1 MEEDESQKIFDAT
14 PRKLQQAREKGDVA
28 KSQDVATAFILIASA
43 AVFLGLG
50 GWMSARLVA
59 EMRVFFEQPE
69 ALAVDG
75 GALQRLAFDISLKTA
90 VILGAAF
97 AAMTVAALAG
107 HLVQAGML
115 FTTEK
120 MKPKIDKISP
130 IAGFKRLFGGEA
142 LIQFLKTVI
151 KVTILA
157 IVCWLILAPHW
168 REAEA
173 LVKVEPVAIL
183 PVAMEIL
190 AQLLFLLLIVVAIVS
205 AADFAIQRFHWLKR
219 NKMSKQEMKDEY
231 RQTEGD
237 PHVKAKLRQIR
248 MERGRQRMMAEVPNA
263 TVVITNP
270 THYAVALR
278 YEPGEDAAPVCV
290 AKGVDRVALKIREVA
305 SEHEVAIVEDP
316 PLARALFASVDIDDP
331 IPVEHYAAVAK
342 IIGVIL
348 SVAARR
354 KSRQPA
360 TQPATLPAG
369 RTGPGA
375 TSPGPLGQTGAVP

>member
-1 MEEDESQKIFDAT
+1 MEEDESQKVFDAT

-28 KSQDVATAFILIASA
+28 KSQDVATAFVLIASA

-50 GWMSARLVA
+50 GWMAARLVA
-59 EMRVFFEQPE
+59 DMRVFFEQPE

-90 VILGAAF
+90 ILLGAAF
-97 AAMTVAALAG
+97 AAMSVAALAG

-142 LIQFLKTVI
+142 LIQFLKTVV
-151 KVTILA
+151 KVTILG

-173 LVKVEPVAIL
+173 LVRVEPVALL

-190 AQLLFLLLIVVAIVS
+190 AQLLFLLLIVVALVA

-248 MERGRQRMMAEVPNA
+248 MERGRQRMMAEVPSA

-305 SEHEVAIVEDP
+305 TEHEVAIVEDP
-316 PLARALFASVDIDDP
+316 PLARALFASVDIEDP

-342 IIGVIL
+342 IIGVVL

-354 KSRQPA
+354 KSRQP
-360 TQPATLPAG
+360 LPLPTA
-369 RTGPGA
+369 R

>member
-1 MEEDESQKIFDAT
+1 MEEDESQKVFDAT

-28 KSQDVATAFILIASA
+28 KSQDVATAFILIAAA
-43 AVFLGLG
+43 AVFLGMG
-50 GWMSARLVA
+50 GWMAAQLVGD
-59 EMRVFFEQPE
+59 MRVYFEQPE
-69 ALAVDG
+69 AMAVDG
-75 GALQRLAFDISLKTA
+75 GALQRLALDISLKTGI
-90 VILGAAF
+90 ILGAAF

-157 IVCWLILAPHW
+157 IICWLILAPHW
-168 REAEA
+168 KEAEA

-190 AQLLFLLLIVVAIVS
+190 AQLLFLLLIVVALVA
-205 AADFAIQRFHWLKR
+205 AADYAIQRFHWLKR

-305 SEHEVAIVEDP
+305 TEHDVAIVEDP
-316 PLARALFASVDIDDP
+316 PLARALFASVDIEDP

-360 TQPATLPAG
+360 QMP
-369 RTGPGA
+369 RGA
-375 TSPGPLGQTGAVP
+375 PRLGPLGQTGAVP

>member
-1 MEEDESQKIFDAT
+1 MEEDESQKVFDAT

-59 EMRVFFEQPE
+59 DMRVFFEQPE

-157 IVCWLILAPHW
+157 IICWLILAPHW
-168 REAEA
+168 KEAEA
-173 LVKVEPVAIL
+173 LVRVEPVAIL

-190 AQLLFLLLIVVAIVS
+190 AQLLFLLLIVVALVA
-205 AADFAIQRFHWLKR
+205 AADYAIQRFHWLKR
-219 NKMSKQEMKDEY
+219 NKMSKQELKDEY

-237 PHVKAKLRQIR
+237 PMVKAKLRQIR

-316 PLARALFASVDIDDP
+316 PLARALFATVEIDDP
-331 IPVEHYAAVAK
+331 IPIEHYAAVAK
-342 IIGVIL
+342 IISVIL

-354 KSRQPA
+354 KSRQP
-360 TQPATLPAG
+360 PIPPAG
-369 RTGPGA
+369 R
-375 TSPGPLGQTGAVP
+375 SLPGPLGQTGAVP

>member
-1 MEEDESQKIFDAT
+1 MEEDESQKVFDAT

-28 KSQDVATAFILIASA
+28 KSQDVATAFVLIASA

-50 GWMSARLVA
+50 GWMSAQLMA
-59 EMRVFFEQPE
+59 DMRIYFEQPQ

-75 GALQRLAFDISLKTA
+75 GALQRLALDISLKTA

-142 LIQFLKTVI
+142 LIQFLKTVV

-248 MERGRQRMMAEVPNA
+248 MERGRQRMMADVPNA

-360 TQPATLPAG
+360 ALPVG
-369 RTGPGA
+369 RPSPGR